1 MTNSVLWTPLV
12 FGLIGLV
19 LPRRFTG
26 WWATFG
32 AVVTLGLA
40 VALLAGFDS
49 ATSGLQD
56 TVDVNWIPGLGV
68 DYSLGIDGLNVFLI
82 LLTAVLWTGA
92 TAFAAFREQ
101 ERPQLFF
108 LMMLLGE
115 TATMGSFLA
124 QDLLLFVLFFD
135 LMLVPFYF
143 LFGVWGTDRTD
154 GVTAS
159 AATLKMIVYTLIG
172 SLLMLVAAIATAI
185 ISADGG
191 HVTFSLAELAK
202 HPVGTG
208 SQRWIFWFF
217 AAAFLVKMPAF
228 LLHGWMP
235 DAYRAAPLPALAVF
249 SGVLAKVGAY
259 GFLRIVLPLFPDAT
273 VQFQEIVLLIALASI
288 LYGSVMAF
296 TQTNVRLIA
305 GYSSV
310 AQLGFIT
317 AGIFALRTDGANG
330 AILQMVNHGLVVAP
344 LFIIIAILAERSG
357 TEDLREMGGMALRA
371 PVLAALFLI
380 VSLATLA
387 MPGSANFIGEFYILN
402 ALFQAKIV
410 FAFIAISGVAMSAY
424 YALRLYQRTMH
435 NRTPEWISSREV
447 GVRDGFVL
455 GALVLCIIGLAF
467 YPQLILHRTESTVQ
481 QTIAATTGAPSPE
494 AQLASA
500 RNESNGWMGYAPLSR
515 GSGDSSDLVGGAAES
530 GKATIAIGLRE
541 P

>member
-1 MTNSVLWTPLV
+1 VINSLLWTPLV
-12 FGLIGLV
+12 FGLVGLF
-19 LPRRFTG
+19 LPKRFVG
-26 WWATFG
+26 WWAALGT
-32 AVVTLGLA
+32 AVTLGLA
-40 VALLAGFDS
+40 IALLAGFDS
-49 ATSGLQD
+49 GTPGLQD
-56 TVDVNWIPGLGV
+56 SVDVNWIPGLGV
-68 DYSLGIDGLNVFLI
+68 DYSLGIDGLNVFLV

-101 ERPQLFF
+101 ERPHLFF
-108 LMMLLGE
+108 LMMLLAE
-115 TATMGSFLA
+115 TATLGSFLA

-143 LFGVWGTDRTD
+143 LFGAWGADRE
-154 GVTAS
+154 GGPTAS
-159 AATLKMIVYTLIG
+159 AATLKMIVYTLVG

-185 ISADGG
+185 LSSHDG
-191 HVTFSLAELAK
+191 HITFSIAELSR
-202 HPVGTG
+202 HPLGDG

-259 GFLRIVLPLFPDAT
+259 GFLRIALPLFPAAT
-273 VQFQEIVLLIALASI
+273 IQFQEVVLVIALASI

-317 AGIFALRTDGANG
+317 AGIFALRADGSDGAV
-330 AILQMVNHGLVVAP
+330 LQMVNHGLVVAP
-344 LFIIIAILAERSG
+344 IFIIVAILAERSG
-357 TEDLREMGGMALRA
+357 TEDLREMGGVALRA

-380 VSLATLA
+380 VTLATLA

-402 ALFQAKIV
+402 GLFQAKIV
-410 FAFIAISGVAMSAY
+410 FALIAISGVAMSAY

-435 NRTPEWISSREV
+435 NRKPEGLASREI
-447 GVRDGFVL
+447 GWRDGIVL
-455 GALVLCIIGLAF
+455 APLVLCILGLAL
-467 YPQLILHRTESTVQ
+467 YPQLILKRIDKSVSQ
-481 QTIAATTGAPSPE
+481 SVAAVTGKPSPSP
-494 AQLASA
+494 QLAST
-500 RNESNGWMGYAPLSR
+500 GLKPTYI
-515 GSGDSSDLVGGAAES
+515 VGNRPIGE
-530 GKATIAIGLRE
+530 GKR
-541 P
+541 

>member
-1 MTNSVLWTPLV
+1 MINSLLWTPLI
-12 FGLIGLV
+12 FGLSGLV
-19 LPRRFTG
+19 LPKRAAG
-26 WWATFG
+26 WWATAG
-32 AVVTLGLA
+32 AAVTLGLA
-40 VALLAGFDS
+40 IALLAGFDS
-49 ATSGLQD
+49 GAVGLQD

-101 ERPQLFF
+101 ERPHLFF

-115 TATMGSFLA
+115 TATLGAFVA

-143 LFGVWGTDRTD
+143 LFGAWGSDRE
-154 GVTAS
+154 GGPTAS

-172 SLLMLVAAIATAI
+172 SLLMLVGAIATAI
-185 ISADGG
+185 IASHDGG
-191 HVTFSLAELAK
+191 QITFSIAELAK
-202 HPVGTG
+202 HPVGEG

-235 DAYRAAPLPALAVF
+235 DAYRAAPLPVLAVF

-259 GFLRIVLPLFPDAT
+259 GFLRVVLPLFPAAT
-273 VQFQEIVLLIALASI
+273 VQFQEIVLVIALASI

-296 TQTNVRLIA
+296 TQTDVRLVG

-317 AGIFALRTDGANG
+317 AGIFALRADGADG
-330 AILQMVNHGLVVAP
+330 AVLQMVNHGLVVAP
-344 LFIIIAILAERSG
+344 LFIIVAILAERSG

-380 VSLATLA
+380 VTVATLA

-402 ALFQAKIV
+402 GLFQAKIV
-410 FAFIAISGVAMSAY
+410 FAFVAISGVAMSAY

-435 NRTPEWISSREV
+435 NRKPEGIASREI
-447 GVRDGFVL
+447 GLRDGLVL
-455 GALVLCIIGLAF
+455 APLVLCILGLAL
-467 YPQLILHRTESTVQ
+467 YPQLILHRTDRSVQ
-481 QTIAATTGAPSPE
+481 ASVAATEGPAPK
-494 AQLASA
+494 AQLAS
-500 RNESNGWMGYAPLSR
+500 SQS
-515 GSGDSSDLVGGAAES
+515 
-530 GKATIAIGLRE
+530 KIAIGSGTHI

>member
-1 MTNSVLWTPLV
+1 MINSILWTPLL
-12 FGLIGLV
+12 FGLIGLLV
-19 LPRRFTG
+19 PRRFTG
-26 WWATFG
+26 WWATLG
-32 AVVTLGLA
+32 TVVTLGLA
-40 VALLAGFDS
+40 IALLAGFD
-49 ATSGLQD
+49 AGAGLQD
-56 TVDVNWIPGLGV
+56 TVDVTWISGLGV
-68 DYSLGIDGLNVFLI
+68 DYSLGVDGLNVFLV
-82 LLTAVLWTGA
+82 LLTAVLWTGG

-101 ERPQLFF
+101 ERPHLFF
-108 LMMLLGE
+108 AMMLLGE
-115 TATMGSFLA
+115 TATLGAFLA

-143 LFGVWGTDRTD
+143 LFGVWGTDRAD

-185 ISADGG
+185 IAADGG
-191 HVTFSLAELAK
+191 HITFSIADLSRQPLGE
-202 HPVGTG
+202 G

-235 DAYRAAPLPALAVF
+235 DAYRAAPLPVLAVF

-259 GFLRIVLPLFPDAT
+259 GFLRVVLPLFPAAT
-273 VQFQEIVLLIALASI
+273 VQFQEVVLVIALASI

-296 TQTNVRLIA
+296 TQTNVRLVA

-317 AGIFALRTDGANG
+317 AGIFALRADGADG

-344 LFIIIAILAERSG
+344 LFVIVAILAERSG
-357 TEDLREMGGMALRA
+357 TEDLREMGGMAMRA

-380 VSLATLA
+380 VTLATLA

-402 ALFQAKIV
+402 GLFQAKIV
-410 FAFIAISGVAMSAY
+410 FAIVAISGVAMSAY

-435 NRTPEWISSREV
+435 NRRPEGIASREI
-447 GVRDGFVL
+447 GLRDGLVL
-455 GALVLCIIGLAF
+455 APLVLCILGLAL
-467 YPQLILHRTESTVQ
+467 YPQLILKRADRSATAAV
-481 QTIAATTGAPSPE
+481 AATNRTPAVSPKHLAPMGRKRVYISRFRPIDHSGQSTG
-494 AQLASA
+494 
-500 RNESNGWMGYAPLSR
+500 RKRVYISR
-515 GSGDSSDLVGGAAES
+515 FRPIDHSGEGSE
-530 GKATIAIGLRE
+530 R
-541 P
+541 

>member
-1 MTNSVLWTPLV
+1 MTSALLWTPLA
-12 FGLIGLV
+12 FGLLGLV
-19 LPRRFTG
+19 LPRRLAG
-26 WWATFG
+26 WWATLG
-32 AVVTLGLA
+32 AVATLGLA
-40 VALLAGFDS
+40 IALLAGFDS
-49 ATSGLQD
+49 GGGLQD

-68 DYSLGIDGLNVFLI
+68 DYSLGVDGLNVFLI

-92 TAFAAFREQ
+92 AAFAALREQ
-101 ERPQLFF
+101 ERPHLFF

-115 TATMGSFLA
+115 TATLGSFLA

-143 LFGVWGTDRTD
+143 LFGAWGTDRED

-172 SLLMLVAAIATAI
+172 SLLMLVAAIATAVL
-185 ISADGG
+185 SADGG
-191 HVTFSLAELAK
+191 HVSFSIADLASQPLGE
-202 HPVGTG
+202 G

-217 AAAFLVKMPAF
+217 AIAFLVKMPAF

-273 VQFQEIVLLIALASI
+273 VEFQEAMLIIALASI

-317 AGIFALRTDGANG
+317 AGIFALRPDGADG

-344 LFIIIAILAERSG
+344 IFIIVAILAERTGS
-357 TEDLREMGGMALRA
+357 EDLREMGGLAMRA

-380 VSLATLA
+380 VALATLA
-387 MPGSANFIGEFYILN
+387 MPGSANFVGELYILN
-402 ALFQAKIV
+402 GLLQAKIV
-410 FAFIAISGVAMSAY
+410 FAFVAISGVAMSAY

-435 NRTPEWISSREV
+435 NRLPDGIASREI
-447 GVRDGFVL
+447 GLRDGLVL
-455 GALVLCIIGLAF
+455 APLVLCILGLAL
-467 YPQLILHRTESTVQ
+467 YPQLILHRADPAVQESV
-481 QTIAATTGAPSPE
+481 GAVEGPPTPGT
-494 AQLASA
+494 LA
-500 RNESNGWMGYAPLSR
+500 
-515 GSGDSSDLVGGAAES
+515 
-530 GKATIAIGLRE
+530 KK
-541 P
+541 